1 MFAFASRQASGIIC
15 VLCNAVFVMTCVVNV
30 VMQQAVIWFGC
41 GRGVTNIM
49 TEVWYKVKV

>member
-30 VMQQAVIWFGC
+30 VMQQADYL
-41 GRGVTNIM
+41 
-49 TEVWYKVKV
+49 VWMWVGSD